1 MKNIFF
7 ILFTL
12 ATLSLWSQN
21 ITTTITQST
30 TLKELFSDIEAQ
42 IDYKFA
48 YTDDLD
54 IQGKFFNQ
62 VVRLNDVELTELIN
76 QLNNILPMQFSVI
89 GDNITVHQARGK
101 SQGYF
106 VYSGRITDEFEEPL
120 IGVSIHIKEANTG
133 TTTDENGSFS
143 LRLPSDTYT
152 VNVTYIGYRKVE
164 RTLMLT
170 QNVNHHFQLEMDT
183 QTLEEV
189 VVTDQ
194 NRAVNIKKPQM
205 SVNHLSM
212 EQIKQIPVA
221 MGESDPLKALMTLP
235 GVTNAGEGSSG
246 FNVRGGAADQN
257 LILLDGA
264 PIYSDSH
271 LFGFFSVFNADAVNS
286 LDLYKGGIPAKFGGR
301 VSSVLDVQQQQGNYQ
316 DMEGTGG
323 IGLISSRLSLKG
335 PILKDKLSYMVAGRA
350 SYAHLFLKLAD
361 NDNSAMF
368 YDINARLNY
377 RIDQN
382 NSIHFSGYSGSDMF
396 DLSDNFTSTYG
407 NMMGNLGWKHT
418 FSNSLRSDLSVFYS
432 DYRFELAIN
441 TENFQWES
449 AIKSYGLKYDW
460 VHRLSERFQLNYGIN
475 STYYDF
481 NPGTLEPQTEDSQFN
496 YRQLDKKYAL
506 ESAAYL
512 DVEHKLSEKLNLR
525 YGLRY
530 SLYYRFGEQEINTYA
545 QNNPVV
551 YNPIYNIYEKGEP
564 TGSIS
569 YGSGERLADFNNFEP
584 RISLSYALNDE
595 QSIKAS
601 YNRMAQ
607 YIHIVSNSQ
616 SPTPMDIWTPSGPFI
631 KPQILDQYALGYF
644 RNFNNKLYSLE
655 SEVFY
660 KRVKNRIDY
669 VDGADLLANNN
680 IEQVILNGKARAY
693 GLELLFRKNKGD
705 FTGWAAYTLSRA
717 EQKTVGRSEEEPG
730 IANGNWY
737 VSPFDKLHNLNIVG
751 NYRLTDKWTFSGNF
765 SLQSGQPVTY
775 PNGYYEFGDI
785 HIPNFSMRNEN
796 RLPIYHHLDLAA
808 TYTPK
813 PNKTSGWR
821 GSWVFSIY
829 NIYSRKNAASIR
841 FTTNEDTG
849 INEARRLSIFG
860 IVPSISYNFKF

>member
-170 QNVNHHFQLEMDT
+170 QNINHHFQLEMDT

-481 NPGTLEPQTEDSQFN
+481 NPGTLEPQTADSQFN

-551 YNPIYNIYEKGEP
+551 YNPTYNIYEKGEP

-751 NYRLTDKWTFSGNF
+751 NYRLTDKWTFSSNF